1 MTKIIIKF
9 DLGHLQYYSYLR
21 TMILNLEDTIAAPA
35 TIPGTGAITIIRIS
49 GPDTFKAVDRIVEF
63 TSGDASSAKGYTI
76 KYGTIKDKDGSPL
89 DDVLVSIFRSP
100 HSYTGEDSAEISCH
114 ASPYIASRIM
124 EILLDN
130 GVRAAAPGEFTR
142 RAFVG
147 GKMDLAQSESVADLI
162 ASQGE
167 ASHRIAMNQL
177 RGGFSKE
184 LLQMRSE
191 LLDAASLMELEL
203 DFSEED
209 VEFAN
214 REKLLSLLGSII
226 AHLDRLISSF
236 RKGNA
241 IRNGIPVAIVGPA
254 NAGKSTLLNSLLGEE
269 RAIVSEI
276 EGTTR
281 DTIEETINFDGI
293 LLRFIDTA
301 GIRSTDESIEK
312 LGIERTFKKISEADM
327 VICMLDSSLP
337 YSSFIEVVDTIIDK
351 TDYEYQKVIFLLNKI
366 DKIANN
372 KNVNEFNNFV
382 SYIENHTRKYINK
395 VDCLEISAKEGIGI
409 KKLSSII
416 SDYCKSIASESSGT
430 LVTNLRHLQALTAS
444 KASLLTVREG
454 IESDLSTELV
464 AEDLRES
471 IRHLSEITEPISDW
485 ELLGNI
491 FSRFCVG
498 K

>member
-1 MTKIIIKF
+1 
-9 DLGHLQYYSYLR
+9 
-21 TMILNLEDTIAAPA
+21 MILNLEDTIAAPA

-49 GPDTFKAVDRIVEF
+49 GPETFSAVDRFVEF
-63 TSGDASSAKGYTI
+63 TSGDASTAKGYTI
-76 KYGTIKDKDGSPL
+76 KYGSIKVKDGSPL

-147 GKMDLAQSESVADLI
+147 GKMDLAQAESVADLI

-269 RAIVSEI
+269 RAIVSEV

-301 GIRSTDESIEK
+301 GIRSTDE
-312 LGIERTFKKISEADM
+312 
-327 VICMLDSSLP
+327 
-337 YSSFIEVVDTIIDK
+337 
-351 TDYEYQKVIFLLNKI
+351 
-366 DKIANN
+366 
-372 KNVNEFNNFV
+372 
-382 SYIENHTRKYINK
+382 
-395 VDCLEISAKEGIGI
+395 
-409 KKLSSII
+409 
-416 SDYCKSIASESSGT
+416 
-430 LVTNLRHLQALTAS
+430 
-444 KASLLTVREG
+444 
-454 IESDLSTELV
+454 
-464 AEDLRES
+464 
-471 IRHLSEITEPISDW
+471 
-485 ELLGNI
+485 
-491 FSRFCVG
+491 
-498 K
+498 

>member
-1 MTKIIIKF
+1 M
-9 DLGHLQYYSYLR
+9 
-21 TMILNLEDTIAAPA
+21 NLDDTIAAPA
-35 TIPGTGAITIIRIS
+35 TIPGTGAITVIRIS
-49 GPDTFKAVDRIVEF
+49 GPDTFTAVDKVVEF
-63 TSGDASSAKGYTI
+63 TSGNASSAEGYTI
-76 KYGTIKDKDGSPL
+76 KFGIFKDKDGSPL
-89 DDVLVSIFRSP
+89 DEVLVSIFKAP

-124 EILLDN
+124 EILGEN
-130 GVRAAAPGEFTR
+130 GVRAASPGEFTR
-142 RAFVG
+142 RAFVS
-147 GKMDLAQSESVADLI
+147 GKMDLAQAESVADLI

-184 LLQMRSE
+184 LREMRSE
-191 LLDAASLMELEL
+191 LLDVASLMELEL

-214 REKLLSLLGSII
+214 RDRFMKLLESILDHLEKLIQ
-226 AHLDRLISSF
+226 SF

-254 NAGKSTLLNSLLGEE
+254 NAGKSTLLNTILGEE
-269 RAIVSEI
+269 RAIVSEV

-281 DTIEETINFDGI
+281 DTIEETITIDGI

-312 LGIERTFKKISEADM
+312 KGIERTYKKIEEADL
-327 VICMLDSSLP
+327 ILCILDASLP
-337 YSSFIEVVDTIIDK
+337 YADPIPEAVQTVIERANP
-351 TDYEYQKVIFLLNKI
+351 EYQKLIFILNKV
-366 DKIANN
+366 DKLADN
-372 KNVNEFNNFV
+372 KNVSEFNKFV
-382 SYIENHTRKYINK
+382 SYVESQTQYSKEK
-395 VDCLEISAKEGIGI
+395 AECLQISAKEGFGI
-409 KKLSSII
+409 KNLSSVI
-416 SDYCKSIASESSGT
+416 SDYCKSISSEDSGT
-430 LVTNLRHLQALTAS
+430 LVTNLRHLQALTSARD
-444 KASLLTVREG
+444 SLLNVKGG
-454 IESDLSTELV
+454 INSDLSTELV
-464 AEDLRES
+464 AEDIRES

-491 FSRFCVG
+491 FSRFCIG